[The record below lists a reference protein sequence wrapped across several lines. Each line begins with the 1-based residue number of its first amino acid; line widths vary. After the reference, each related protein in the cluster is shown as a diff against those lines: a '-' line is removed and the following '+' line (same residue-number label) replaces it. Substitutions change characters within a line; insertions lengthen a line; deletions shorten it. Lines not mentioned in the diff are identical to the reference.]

1 MELVASLFLSLQAV
15 CQPSVLQEVWPGI
28 YARLMMS
35 YFVDGDTIG
44 VVLKREQGEPP
55 PAEGVSTI
63 IKWLRDLRHP
73 GTYQRKS
80 LRQVDGNV
88 VSRYAVQP

>member
-1 MELVASLFLSLQAV
+1 M
-15 CQPSVLQEVWPGI
+15 
-28 YARLMMS
+28 YAGLMMS
-35 YFVDGDTIG
+35 YFVDGDTVG
-44 VVLKREQGEPP
+44 VVVKREQGESS

-63 IKWLRDLRHP
+63 IKWLRDLGHP

-80 LRQVDGNV
+80 LRQMDGNV